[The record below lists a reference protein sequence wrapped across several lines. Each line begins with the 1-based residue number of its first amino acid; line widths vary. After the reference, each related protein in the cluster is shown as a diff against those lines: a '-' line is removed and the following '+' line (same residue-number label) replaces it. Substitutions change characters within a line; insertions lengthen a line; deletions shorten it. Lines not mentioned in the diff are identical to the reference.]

1 MVDGTAELERGRD
14 LYVREAW
21 ADAYEALSAADRS
34 DPLEANDL
42 ELLATSAYMLGREE
56 DYLGLLERAHR
67 AHLAAGQELP
77 ALRCAFWVGV
87 TLARRGEMG
96 RAGGWLGRAQRLL
109 DRQESDCVERG
120 YLLVPAV
127 FEQEASGDWEGAAA
141 TAGEAAAIAERFGD
155 PDLFALAAHER
166 GHILIQSGRLK
177 DGMGLLDEAM
187 VAMTSGE
194 LSPIVSGI
202 VYCGVILACQ
212 DAHEV
217 RRAREWTAALT
228 RWCERQPD
236 LVAFTGRCLVH
247 RAEILQLQGA
257 WAEAL
262 EEARRAGE
270 RCRQAENAAAAAE
283 ACYRQGEIH
292 RVLGNLAAAEDAY
305 REASRLGREPQPG
318 LSLLRLAQGKPDA
331 AEAAIRRVVAETP
344 EPGRRVGLLSACVEI
359 MLVVGDGDA
368 ARQARRELELIA
380 EGHERD
386 ALGAMAAQARAA
398 IELAD
403 GDARAALT
411 ASRRAAQV
419 WNELDAPHD
428 AARARVLV
436 GLGCRALG
444 DEDTAA
450 LELDAAR
457 AVFSELGAAPDVAR
471 VDALA
476 TSAAS
481 GDPHGLSDREL
492 QVLRLLSAGAT
503 NKAIAAELVLSVRT
517 VDRHVSNIFAKL
529 GVSSRAAATAYAH
542 EHGFVRPA
550 G

>member
-1 MVDGTAELERGRD
+1 MIGHED
-14 LYVREAW
+14 
-21 ADAYEALSAADRS
+21 
-34 DPLEANDL
+34 
-42 ELLATSAYMLGREE
+42 

-67 AHLAAGQELP
+67 AHLAAGRELA

-109 DRQESDCVERG
+109 DRQEGDCVERG
-120 YLLVPAV
+120 YLLVPAI
-127 FEQEASGDWEGAAA
+127 FEQEAGGDLEGAAA

-155 PDLFALAAHER
+155 SDLFALAAHER
-166 GHILIQSGRLK
+166 GHILIQNGRLK
-177 DGMGLLDEAM
+177 DGLGLLDEAM
-187 VAMTSGE
+187 VAVTAGE

-217 RRAREWTAALT
+217 RRAQEWTAALT

-270 RCRQAENAAAAAE
+270 RCRQAENDGGGRRGVLPAGGDPPPARRLRRGGGGLPGGEPPWARAAAGPRPAATG
-283 ACYRQGEIH
+283 AGQDR
-292 RVLGNLAAAEDAY
+292 R
-305 REASRLGREPQPG
+305 RRGRDPQ
-318 LSLLRLAQGKPDA
+318 
-331 AEAAIRRVVAETP
+331 
-344 EPGRRVGLLSACVEI
+344 
-359 MLVVGDGDA
+359 GDGRDA
-368 ARQARRELELIA
+368 PSRQARAGCCPPASRSCWPSATSTRPGEACRELEPIA
-380 EGHERD
+380 EGHEGG
-386 ALGAMAAQARAA
+386 ALGAMAAQARGAV
-398 IELAD
+398 ELAD
-403 GDARAALT
+403 GDAPGSA
-411 ASRRAAQV
+411 ASRCVAPARCGS
-419 WNELDAPHD
+419 ELEAPYE

-436 GLGCRALG
+436 ALACRGLG

-450 LELDAAR
+450 LELEAAR
-457 AVFSELGAAPDVAR
+457 AAFAELGAAPDLAR

-476 TSAAS
+476 KSRAR
-481 GDPHGLSDREL
+481 GDPHGLTDREL
-492 QVLRLLSAGAT
+492 EVLRLLSAGAT

-542 EHGFVRPA
+542 EHGLV
-550 G
+550 

>member
-1 MVDGTAELERGRD
+1 MLDAIAELERGRD
-14 LYVREAW
+14 LYASEAW
-21 ADAYEALSAADRS
+21 ADAYEALSAADRA
-34 DPLEANDL
+34 DLLEANDL
-42 ELLATSAYMLGREE
+42 ELLATSAYMIGREE
-56 DYLGLLERAHR
+56 DYVGLLERAYR

-87 TLARRGEMG
+87 TLARRGAMG
-96 RAGGWLGRAQRLL
+96 RAGGWLGRAQRVL

-120 YLLVPAV
+120 YLLLPAV
-127 FEQEASGDWEGAAA
+127 FEQEAGGDWEQAAA
-141 TAGEAAAIAERFGD
+141 TAGEAAAIAERFRD
-155 PDLFALAAHER
+155 ADLLALAAHER
-166 GHILIQSGRLK
+166 GHILIENGRLK
-177 DGMGLLDEAM
+177 EGLGLLDEAM
-187 VAMTSGE
+187 VAMTVGE
-194 LSPIVSGI
+194 LSPIVAGI

-257 WAEAL
+257 WTEAL

-283 ACYRQGEIH
+283 ACYRQGELQ
-292 RVLGNLAAAEDAY
+292 RLLGDLVAAEDAY
-305 REASRLGREPQPG
+305 REASRHGREPQPG
-318 LSLLRLAQGKPDA
+318 LSLLRLAEGKPDA
-331 AEAAIRRVVAETP
+331 AEAAIRRVMAETP
-344 EPGRRVGLLSACVEI
+344 EPGKRVGLLSACVEI
-359 MLVVGDGDA
+359 MLIVGDVEA
-368 ARQARRELELIA
+368 ARHACRELELIA

-386 ALGAMAAQARAA
+386 AVGAMAAQARAA
-398 IELAD
+398 VELAD
-403 GDARAALT
+403 GDARAAL
-411 ASRRAAQV
+411 AAGRRAEQV
-419 WNELDAPHD
+419 WHELDAPYE

-436 GLGCRALG
+436 GLGCRGLA

-450 LELDAAR
+450 LELNAAR
-457 AVFSELGAAPDVAR
+457 ATFSELGAASDLAR

-476 TSAAS
+476 TRPAS
-481 GDPHGLSDREL
+481 GDANGLTDREL
-492 QVLRLLSAGAT
+492 EVLRHLSAGAT

-529 GVSSRAAATAYAH
+529 GVSSRAGATAYAH
-542 EHGFVRPA
+542 EHGLV
-550 G
+550 

>member
-1 MVDGTAELERGRD
+1 VADAIAELQRGRD
-14 LYVREAW
+14 LYASEAW
-21 ADAYEALSAADRS
+21 TRAYDALSAADRS
-34 DPLEANDL
+34 DPLEAKDL
-42 ELLATSAYMLGREE
+42 ELLATSAYMIGREE
-56 DYLGLLERAHR
+56 DYLRLLERAHR
-67 AHLAAGQELP
+67 AHLAAGQDLP

-87 TLARRGEMG
+87 NLARRGEMG

-109 DRQESDCVERG
+109 DRHEGDCVERG

-127 FEQEASGDWEGAAA
+127 IEQEAGGDWEGAAA
-141 TAGEAAAIAERFGD
+141 TAGEAAGIAEHFGD
-155 PDLFALAAHER
+155 SDLFALAAHER
-166 GHILIQSGRLK
+166 GHILIQNGRLK
-177 DGMGLLDEAM
+177 EGLGLLDEAM

-257 WAEAL
+257 WREAL
-262 EEARRAGE
+262 DEARRAGE
-270 RCRQAENAAAAAE
+270 RCRQAENAAAAGE
-283 ACYRQGEIH
+283 ACYREGEIH
-292 RVLGNLAAAEDAY
+292 RLLGNLVAAEDAY
-305 REASRLGREPQPG
+305 REASRHGREPQPG

-344 EPGRRVGLLSACVEI
+344 EPGKRVGLLSACVEI
-359 MLVVGDGDA
+359 MLVVGDVEA
-368 ARQARRELELIA
+368 ARQACRELELIA

-398 IELAD
+398 VELAE
-403 GDARAALT
+403 GNARGALAAG
-411 ASRRAAQV
+411 RRAGQV
-419 WNELDAPHD
+419 WHELDAPYE
-428 AARARVLV
+428 AARAQVLV
-436 GLGCRALG
+436 GLGCRGLA

-457 AVFSELGAAPDVAR
+457 AAFSELGAAPDLAR

-476 TSAAS
+476 TTAAS
-481 GDPHGLSDREL
+481 GDPHGLTDREL
-492 QVLRLLSAGAT
+492 EVLRHLSAGAT

-529 GVSSRAAATAYAH
+529 GVSSRSAATAYAH
-542 EHGFVRPA
+542 EHGFV
-550 G
+550 